1 MPSLP
6 IPLFAALVLAFLFL
20 RLVMT
25 GRAHTPLAWV
35 VGLCAMQAIVISLA
49 QHYGVPGARP
59 VRPITATLLPPVA
72 WLAFRAARDRYPSR
86 RDVIHALGSLVGVSL
101 CWSCLPHWMS

>member
-20 RLVMT
+20 RLVVT

-35 VGLCAMQAIVISLA
+35 LGLCAMQAIVISLA
-49 QHYGVPGARP
+49 QHYGVPSARL
-59 VRPITATLLPPVA
+59 VQPIKAEL
-72 WLAFRAARDRYPSR
+72 W
-86 RDVIHALGSLVGVSL
+86 
-101 CWSCLPHWMS
+101 WMSSQHFPMTEAMFASYNR